1 MLYFKNME
9 IKQKAS
15 FESSEVRVYKLDDEY
30 VRYYGNSCYCG
41 EPNYSGNFPQEYVK
55 ASELLH
61 ASSNNSY
68 IAEVLGD
75 SMIEADIKEGDKVV
89 INLDRAPQDG
99 DVVLAVIDGE
109 ITLKFLAHDE
119 NGNTWLMPAN
129 KNYKPI
135 PFARSY
141 TNEIVGV
148 MVSLIRQRPK
158 FDAILRGRLNEAV
171 KENYRLVRTDEGKA
185 SKISKYIPN
194 NQDVKKVMRKLH
206 NILDGQSG
214 IMVVKI
220 MRAAI
225 EAGVLTS
232 MPTIGELSSEFDI
245 QLQSSLFYR
254 YRNRLFTEDE
264 LKDYT
269 KLLIS

>member
-9 IKQKAS
+9 IKPKAS
-15 FESSEVRVYKLDDEY
+15 FESSELRVYKLDDEY
-30 VRYYGNSCYCG
+30 VRYYGNACYCG
-41 EPNYSGNFPQEYVK
+41 EPRLGGDAPQEYVK

-61 ASSNNSY
+61 ASSKNSY

-75 SMIEADIKEGDKVV
+75 SMIDADIKEGDKVV
-89 INLDRAPQDG
+89 ISLDKAPKDG
-99 DVVLAVIDGE
+99 DIVLAVLDGE

-119 NGNTWLMPAN
+119 RGNTWLMPAN

-135 PFARSY
+135 PVVKSN
-141 TNEIVGV
+141 TNLIIGV
-148 MVSLIRQRPK
+148 MVSLIRERPK

-171 KENYRLVRTDEGKA
+171 KEKYRLVRTTDGEA

-194 NQDVKKVMRKLH
+194 NQNAKKVLRKLH
-206 NILDGQSG
+206 DILDGQSG

-225 EAGVLTS
+225 ESGVLAS

-269 KLLIS
+269 KILIS